1 MIVTHLDAV
10 LPEIISEQIAYRE
23 LLRQMTRRDLLL
35 RYKQTV
41 MGFGWA
47 IFMPLIN
54 TLLFSAVFSRI
65 APIDVGV
72 PYPVYA
78 FCGLLVWNFFASA
91 TRFSV
96 SSLTG
101 NSGLV
106 SKVYF
111 PREIFPFSAVIVSF
125 VDFMIASTVL
135 VAFMAYYRVGV
146 GAPLVMLPVVVITHV
161 AFTAAVALLLA
172 MGNLFYRDV
181 KYLFEILF
189 TVWMFASSV
198 LYPVTR
204 VGGRLATV
212 LALNPMTHIID
223 AYRDVLFQRAWPS
236 AAFGV
241 TSVVAVTLFVLAWSI
256 FHRAEFQF
264 AENI

>member
-1 MIVTHLDAV
+1 MTYLNAV
-10 LPEIISEQIAYRE
+10 LPEIISEQIAYSE
-23 LLRQMTRRDLLL
+23 LLRQMTLRDLIL

-72 PYPVYA
+72 PYPLYA

-91 TRFSV
+91 SRFSV
-96 SSLTG
+96 NSLTG
-101 NSGLV
+101 NASLV

-135 VAFMAYYRVGV
+135 VGFMAYYRVGV
-146 GAPLVMLPVVVITHV
+146 GASVIMLPAVIITHV

-172 MGNLFYRDV
+172 MGNLFYRDI
-181 KYLFEILF
+181 KYLFEIVF
-189 TVWMFASSV
+189 TVWMFGSSV
-198 LYPVTR
+198 LYPVGR
-204 VGGRLATV
+204 VGGRLAFA

-223 AYRDVLFQRAWPS
+223 AYRAVLFQHAWPS
-236 AAFGV
+236 MTFGV
-241 TSVVAVTLFVLAWSI
+241 TGVGAMALLVVAWCL

-264 AENI
+264 AERL